1 LLEDFADIK
10 VLRMGKP
17 RRATMMRLNTFGP
30 WNWAMPDLPKLP
42 FGIGKRQRE
51 PDEWEKTIIAFE
63 SPYRLKDLCIPQFD
77 SPAQTAD
84 AVQHQKF
91 KIRLA
96 SNDSRRRTASM
107 LIEKCYTSRG
117 YQTKELEDDP
127 QRITVLVSMEEKV
140 VGTTTLGLDGPAGLM
155 ADSIYKREIDSLRAQ
170 GRAVC
175 ELTKLA
181 IDDDYVDSRHIVAVL
196 FHLCKIYG
204 QNIHQA
210 TDFVIEIN
218 PRHANFYKKL
228 LGVEEFGSERI
239 CPRVNAPAVLLR
251 LNLAY
256 ADEQIAKFGGM
267 QKSATGVRS
276 LYPYCFSKED
286 EIGIAGRL
294 VRGE

>member
-1 LLEDFADIK
+1 
-10 VLRMGKP
+10 
-17 RRATMMRLNTFGP
+17 
-30 WNWAMPDLPKLP
+30 MPDFPKLP

-51 PDEWEKTIIAFE
+51 PDEWDKTIIAFE

-77 SPAQTAD
+77 NPSQSTD
-84 AVQHQKF
+84 SVQQQKF

-96 SNDSRRRTASM
+96 SSDSRRHTASM
-107 LIEKCYTSRG
+107 LIEKRYASRG
-117 YQTKELEDDP
+117 YQTRALEDDP
-127 QRITVLVSMEEKV
+127 QRITVLVSMEEKT

-155 ADSIYKREIDSLRAQ
+155 ADSIYKEEIDTLRTQ

-181 IDDDYVDSRHIVAVL
+181 IDDDYVDSKHIVAVL

-204 QNIHQA
+204 QNIHHA

-228 LGVEEFGSERI
+228 LGFEDFGLEKI

-251 LNLAY
+251 LQLEY
-256 ADEQIAKFGGM
+256 ADEQIARFGGM

>member
-1 LLEDFADIK
+1 
-10 VLRMGKP
+10 
-17 RRATMMRLNTFGP
+17 
-30 WNWAMPDLPKLP
+30 MPNFSDLPL
-42 FGIGKRQRE
+42 GIKKRRRV
-51 PDEWEKTIIAFE
+51 PDEWDRTIVAFE
-63 SPYRLKDLCIPQFD
+63 SPYRLKDLCIPQVD
-77 SPAQTAD
+77 GPEQGTD
-84 AVQHQKF
+84 ALKQQKF

-96 SNDSRRRTASM
+96 TSDVRRRTASM
-107 LIEKCYTSRG
+107 LIEKRYASRG
-117 YQTKELEDDP
+117 YQTGALEEDP
-127 QRITVLVSMEEKV
+127 QRITVLVFMEERI

-155 ADSIYKREIDSLRAQ
+155 ADSIYKREIDTLRAE

-181 IDDDYVDSRHIVAVL
+181 IDDEHVDSKHIVAAL

-204 QNIHQA
+204 QNIHRA

-228 LGVEEFGSERI
+228 LGFEDFGPERI

-251 LNLAY
+251 LKLSY
-256 ADEQIAKFGGM
+256 ADEQIAQYGGL
-267 QKSATGVRS
+267 QKTATGVRS

-294 VRGE
+294 MRGE

>member
-1 LLEDFADIK
+1 
-10 VLRMGKP
+10 
-17 RRATMMRLNTFGP
+17 MMKTHSFGP
-30 WNWAMPDLPKLP
+30 RLWTMPDLTKLP
-42 FGIGKRQRE
+42 FGIGKRRE
-51 PDEWEKTIIAFE
+51 PDEWDRTIIAFE
-63 SPYRLKDLCIPQFD
+63 SPYRLKDLCIPQFEE
-77 SPAQTAD
+77 SSQTAD
-84 AVQHQKF
+84 AVQKQQF

-96 SNDSRRRTASM
+96 STDSRRRTASM
-107 LIEKCYTSRG
+107 LIEKRYASRG
-117 YQTKELEDDP
+117 YQANALEDDP
-127 QRITVLVSMEEKV
+127 QRITVLVSMEDKI

-155 ADSIYKREIDSLRAQ
+155 ADSVYKAEIDQLRAE
-170 GRAVC
+170 GCAVS

-181 IDDDYVDSRHIVAVL
+181 IDDDYVDSKHIVAVL

-204 QNIHQA
+204 QNIHHA

-228 LGVEEFGSERI
+228 LGFEDFGPERI

-251 LNLAY
+251 LKLDY

-267 QKSATGVRS
+267 QKAATGVRS

-294 VRGE
+294 LRGE